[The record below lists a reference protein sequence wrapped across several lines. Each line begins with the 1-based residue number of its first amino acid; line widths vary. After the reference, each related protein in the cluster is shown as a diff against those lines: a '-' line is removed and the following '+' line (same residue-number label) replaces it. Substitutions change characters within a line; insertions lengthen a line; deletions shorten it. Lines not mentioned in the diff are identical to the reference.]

1 MLIYRM
7 DCAIYFL
14 NYSCFFN
21 TIGLPFSSHFDSR
34 LPNLVLPNV
43 VLVLDVIEQIHKHLL
58 IAVIAFAPTG
68 KASFV
73 YSYVQTRLKGQY
85 NGK

>member
-14 NYSCFFN
+14 NYWCFFN
-21 TIGLPFSSHFDSR
+21 TIGLPFSSPFVSR

-43 VLVLDVIEQIHKHLL
+43 VLVLDVIEQILKPLL
-58 IAVIAFAPTG
+58 IGFLSLV
-68 KASFV
+68 
-73 YSYVQTRLKGQY
+73 KGESS
-85 NGK
+85 

>member
-7 DCAIYFL
+7 DSAFYLL

-21 TIGLPFSSHFDSR
+21 TIGLPFSSPSDSR
-34 LPNLVLPNV
+34 LPNV

-58 IAVIAFAPTG
+58 IGFLSLV
-68 KASFV
+68 
-73 YSYVQTRLKGQY
+73 KGESS
-85 NGK
+85 

>member
-7 DCAIYFL
+7 DSAIYFL

-21 TIGLPFSSHFDSR
+21 TIGLPFSSSSDSR

-43 VLVLDVIEQIHKHLL
+43 VLVLDVTEQILKHLL
-58 IAVIAFAPTG
+58 IGFLSLV
-68 KASFV
+68 
-73 YSYVQTRLKGQY
+73 KGESS
-85 NGK
+85 

>member
-7 DCAIYFL
+7 DSAIYLL

-21 TIGLPFSSHFDSR
+21 TIGLPFSSPSDSR
-34 LPNLVLPNV
+34 LPNF

-58 IAVIAFAPTG
+58 IGFLSLV
-68 KASFV
+68 
-73 YSYVQTRLKGQY
+73 KGESS
-85 NGK
+85 

>member
-7 DCAIYFL
+7 VCAIYFL

-21 TIGLPFSSHFDSR
+21 TIVLPSSSPSDSR

-43 VLVLDVIEQIHKHLL
+43 VLVLDVIEQILKHLL
-58 IAVIAFAPTG
+58 IGFLSLV
-68 KASFV
+68 
-73 YSYVQTRLKGQY
+73 KGESS
-85 NGK
+85 